1 MRLLLAEDEV
11 SLSKAIAAILKKNNY
26 TVDTAYDGIEALEY
40 LETNEYDGVI
50 LDVMMPQLDGISVL
64 QKLRKVG
71 NHVPVMLLTAKAEVD
86 DKVLGLDSGAN
97 DYLTKP
103 FAAKELLARIR
114 AMTRGNT
121 GASQRIPSCILE
133 MLH

>member
-11 SLSKAIAAILKKNNY
+11 SLSKAVTTILKKNNY
-26 TVDTAYDGIEALEY
+26 TVDLACDGVEALEY

-50 LDVMMPQLDGISVL
+50 LDVMMPRMDGISVL
-64 QKLRKVG
+64 QHLRKAG
-71 NHVPVMLLTAKAEVD
+71 NCVPVLMLTARAEID

-103 FAAKELLARIR
+103 L
-114 AMTRGNT
+114 
-121 GASQRIPSCILE
+121 Q
-133 MLH
+133 

>member
-64 QKLRKVG
+64 QKLRKG
-71 NHVPVMLLTAKAEVD
+71 NAPYSE
-86 DKVLGLDSGAN
+86 S
-97 DYLTKP
+97 
-103 FAAKELLARIR
+103 RSR
-114 AMTRGNT
+114 
-121 GASQRIPSCILE
+121 
-133 MLH
+133 